1 MLATYFKDPQT
12 LTAFRSGPAGS
23 HLDHFIT
30 WLEIR
35 GYRRASIRRH
45 SREAHRFATWA
56 QAEGLTVGDLDQD
69 TLHRFQNYLAKRK
82 MLRKPNGDH
91 SAAYHGSRSFVDF
104 LEATGTVISCSANCL
119 VESPSLLLEFM
130 DWMRTQR
137 GTRESTLIRY
147 RRSITDLLQDLGADA
162 STFDAKGL
170 REFLL
175 RHTAGASVNKILPTA
190 MRMFLRFL
198 IARGLCMPGLDQA
211 IPTIAKWRLSSLPKY
226 IPSEDVERLISSCDF
241 STPLGARDRAILLLI
256 ARLGLRASDIGEL
269 KFGDIVWSQATIIVS
284 GKSRRA
290 TRLPL
295 PQEVGDSI
303 LHYLAHGRPA
313 GAGEHVF
320 VTAIAP
326 IATVTPSAVSG
337 IIIRALRRTGIDAP
351 IHGAHLLRH
360 SAATT
365 MLRDGISLPSI
376 GALLRHASIE
386 TTAIYAK
393 VDIALLKEVAMPWPE
408 GQPC

>member
-1 MLATYFKDPQT
+1 MLETYFKDPHT

-23 HLDHFIT
+23 HLDHFIM

-35 GYRRASIRRH
+35 GYLRASIRRH
-45 SREAHRFATWA
+45 SREAHRFAAWA

-69 TLHRFQNYLAKRK
+69 TLHRFQNHLAKRK

-91 SAAYHGSRSFVDF
+91 SAAYHGSRIFVDF
-104 LEATGTVISCSANCL
+104 LEETGAVISCATNCL
-119 VESPSLLLEFM
+119 VESPALLLEFM

-137 GTRESTLIRY
+137 GARESTLTRY
-147 RRSITDLLQDLGADA
+147 RRSITDLLRDLGTDA

-170 REFLL
+170 RGFLL
-175 RHTAGASVNKILPTA
+175 RHIADASVNKILPTA

-198 IARGLCMPGLDQA
+198 IARGFCMPGLDQA
-211 IPTIAKWRLSSLPKY
+211 IPTVAKWRLSSLPKY
-226 IPSEDVERLISSCDF
+226 LPSEDVERLINSCDF

-256 ARLGLRASDIGEL
+256 ARLGLRASDISAL
-269 KFGDIVWSQATIIVS
+269 KSGDIVWSQATIIVS

-303 LHYLAHGRPA
+303 LHYLAHGRPDDV
-313 GAGEHVF
+313 GEHVF

-326 IATVTPSAVSG
+326 ITAMTPSAVSG
-337 IIIRALRRTGIDAP
+337 IVIRALRRTGINAP

-365 MLRDGISLPSI
+365 MLRDGISLPAI

-386 TTAIYAK
+386 TTANYAK
-393 VDIALLKEVAMPWPE
+393 VDIDLLKEVALPWPE

>member
-1 MLATYFKDPQT
+1 LATYFKDPHT
-12 LTAFRSGPAGS
+12 LTALRSGPTGG
-23 HLDHFIT
+23 HLDDFII

-56 QAEGLTVGDLDQD
+56 QAEGLTVDDLDQD
-69 TLHRFQNYLAKRK
+69 KLHQFQSHLAKQK
-82 MLRKPNGDH
+82 LLRKPDGDH
-91 SAAYHGSRSFVDF
+91 SAAYHGSRIFVDF
-104 LEATGTVISCSANCL
+104 LESTGVVISCAANCL

-130 DWMRTQR
+130 DWMRMQR
-137 GTRESTLIRY
+137 GARESTLIRY
-147 RRSITDLLQDLGADA
+147 RRSIADLLRDLGTDV
-162 STFDAKGL
+162 STFDTKGL
-170 REFLL
+170 RGFLL
-175 RHTAGASVNKILPTA
+175 RHIAGASVNKILPTA

-198 IARGLCMPGLDQA
+198 IVRGLCMPGLDQA
-211 IPTIAKWRLSSLPKY
+211 IPTIAKWRLSSLPKH
-226 IPSEDVERLISSCDF
+226 IPSEDVESLINSCDL

-256 ARLGLRASDIGEL
+256 ARLGLRASDISAL
-269 KFGDIVWSQATIIVS
+269 MFGDIVWSQATIIVS
-284 GKSRRA
+284 GKSRRS

-303 LHYLAHGRPA
+303 LHYLAHGRPN

-326 IATVTPSAVSG
+326 ITAVTPSAVSG
-337 IIIRALRRTGIDAP
+337 IVIRALRRTGIDTP

-365 MLRDGISLPSI
+365 MLRDGISLPAI
-376 GALLRHASIE
+376 GALFRHASIE

-393 VDIALLKEVAMPWPE
+393 VDIDLLKEVAMPWQG